1 MRGLYFNGK
10 AAELRQDLP
19 IPQPEAHESLVRI
32 LIAAICNTDREIMK
46 GYKPEFI
53 GVLGHEFVG
62 VVEKSSDP
70 TLVGRR
76 VVGEINEG
84 CGECVYCKT
93 DRERHCE
100 NRRCIGIVRQDGCFA
115 PYMTIATK
123 SLHIVPDNVSD
134 EHAVFAEPLAA
145 ALEIPNLI
153 QIRPSEEICVIG
165 DGRLAYLI
173 AQVLALGGAEVTVL
187 GKHEEKLRLFEDFAK
202 TATTCDRK
210 FELVV
215 DAAGSPSGFETAM
228 GLVRSCG
235 KIVLKSTYAGV
246 TSLNLSSVVVNE
258 VSVIGSRCGPF
269 PPALRLLERG
279 QIKLPAIELHSVKDW
294 EKAFESRAFK
304 VGFDFRREQ
313 KVKIRHYMV

>member
-1 MRGLYFNGK
+1 MRGLYFDGK
-10 AAELRQDLP
+10 TAELRDDLP
-19 IPQPEAHESLVRI
+19 IPQPEAHESLVRV
-32 LIAAICNTDREIMK
+32 LLAAICNTDREIMK
-46 GYKPEFI
+46 GYKPDFS

-62 VVEKSSDP
+62 VVEKSSEP
-70 TLVGRR
+70 SLIGKR

-100 NRRCIGIVRQDGCFA
+100 NRKCIGIAHQDGCFA

-123 SLHIVPDNVSD
+123 SLHFVPDSVPD

-187 GKHEEKLRLFEDFAK
+187 GKHEEKLRLFEGFAK
-202 TATTCDRK
+202 TATVCNRK

-228 GLVRSCG
+228 SLVRSCG
-235 KIVLKSTYAGV
+235 KVVLKSTYAGQA
-246 TSLNLSSVVVNE
+246 SLNLSSVVVNE

-269 PPALRLLERG
+269 APAVRLLERG
-279 QIKLPAIELHSVKDW
+279 LIKLPQIELYSVEDW
-294 EKAFESRAFK
+294 KKAFDSSAFK
-304 VGFDFRREQ
+304 VGFDFH
-313 KVKIRHYMV
+313 KD

>member
-1 MRGLYFNGK
+1 MRGLFFDGK
-10 AAELRQDLP
+10 AAEIRDDLP
-19 IPQPEAHESLVRI
+19 IPQQEDHESLVRI
-32 LIAAICNTDREIMK
+32 LLSAICNTDREIMK
-46 GYKPEFI
+46 GYKPDFSGI
-53 GVLGHEFVG
+53 LGHEFVG

-70 TLVGRR
+70 SLVGKR

-84 CGECVYCKT
+84 CGKCLYCKT

-100 NRRCIGIVRQDGCFA
+100 SRKCIGIARQDGCFA

-123 SLHIVPDNVSD
+123 SLHLVPDNVPD

-165 DGRLAYLI
+165 DGRLAFLI

-187 GKHEEKLRLFEDFAK
+187 GKHEEKLRLFESFAK
-202 TATTCDRK
+202 TATACNRK

-228 GLVRSCG
+228 SLVRSCG
-235 KIVLKSTYAGV
+235 KIVLKSTYAG
-246 TSLNLSSVVVNE
+246 TASLNLSSVVVNE

-269 PPALRLLERG
+269 APAVRLLERG
-279 QIKLPAIELHSVKDW
+279 VLKLPQIELHSLEDW
-294 EKAFESRAFK
+294 KKAFDSRAFK
-304 VGFDFRREQ
+304 VGFDFRPD
-313 KVKIRHYMV
+313 